1 MLDSKDKAILALL
14 SENARATI
22 TSIANF
28 IKISD
33 VATKKRLQRL
43 ERERVILGYR
53 VIVDPSQIGYEAI
66 AIIGINTEPGKV
78 VEVAE
83 IIANRPD
90 TTFVA
95 ITTGDHE
102 VLAELW
108 AKDTKDL
115 LLKIKEIERLDGV
128 KEVFPAILVKIVKH
142 HTSLPE
148 EFLRESI
155 EEYKSSTK
163 EDNKMI
169 KGK

>member
-22 TSIANF
+22 TSIASI

-33 VATKKRLQRL
+33 VATKKRLQKL
-43 ERERVILGYR
+43 EKEKVILGYR
-53 VIVDPSQIGYEAI
+53 VIVDPSQVGYEAI

-78 VEVAE
+78 VEIAE
-83 IIANRPD
+83 IVANRPD

-102 VLAELW
+102 VLAEVW

-115 LLKIKEIERLDGV
+115 LRKIKEIEGLSGV
-128 KEVFPAILVKIVKH
+128 KEVFPAILVKVVKH
-142 HTSLPE
+142 RTSLPE
-148 EFLRESI
+148 EFIRENLREYESD
-155 EEYKSSTK
+155 TK
-163 EDNKMI
+163 KE
-169 KGK
+169 